1 MVQTAYSSI
10 KLILSL
16 NQMAIY
22 FAKEYAKKVGKSV
35 SALTEDYF
43 NSLKIAGGSDK
54 NGSFDSAAFIA
65 PTPIVSEIAGIL
77 GGHSLTEAENYKGA
91 YPDYLAQK
99 YGR

>member
-10 KLILSL
+10 KLTLSL

-54 NGSFDSAAFIA
+54 NGSFDTAAFVP
-65 PTPIVSEIAGIL
+65 PTPVVSEIAGIL
-77 GGHSLTEAENYKGA
+77 GGHSLTEAEDYKGA
-91 YPDYLAQK
+91 YADYLEQK